1 MVTATTATASVRSD
15 PAPVRSAPAAA
26 NGPAAYAVAQAP
38 TAPVASAARA
48 TPPVAEQIGGAIAAR
63 VEVSPS
69 EGRIDFHLTLNP
81 PELGQV
87 RVQLTLTN
95 QTLSARL
102 VAQDG
107 ATRQLIQSQM
117 DSLRQR
123 LQDTGLGLGQLDV
136 SGGGGGNGGRRYEPL
151 QPFADLTGGTVPQ
164 AAPAPVGAAGGTAT
178 GLIDLV
184 A

>member
-15 PAPVRSAPAAA
+15 PAPVRSAAAPVGGTAAYAATQAPTTPAAA
-26 NGPAAYAVAQAP
+26 
-38 TAPVASAARA
+38 AARA
-48 TPPVAEQIGGAIAAR
+48 ATPVAEQIGSAIAAR

-69 EGRIDFHLTLNP
+69 EGRIDFHLTLTP

-136 SGGGGGNGGRRYEPL
+136 SGGGSGSGGQRYEPL
-151 QPFADLTGGTVPQ
+151 LPFPDLTGGAVPQ
-164 AAPAPVGAAGGTAT
+164 ATSTPVGPVSGTGAGI
-178 GLIDLV
+178 IDLV

>member
-1 MVTATTATASVRSD
+1 
-15 PAPVRSAPAAA
+15 
-26 NGPAAYAVAQAP
+26 
-38 TAPVASAARA
+38 
-48 TPPVAEQIGGAIAAR
+48 VAEQIGGAIAAR
-63 VEVSPS
+63 LEASPS

-136 SGGGGGNGGRRYEPL
+136 SGGGGGKGGQQYEPL
-151 QPFADLTGGTVPQ
+151 LPFAGQTGEAVPQ
-164 AAPAPVGAAGGTAT
+164 PAPSPRGAAGGTAA
-178 GLIDLV
+178 GIIDLV